1 MWELFGL
8 ENDWWR
14 PTDSLKQVKKMGEK
28 VYLGEGLV
36 FVVFSPP
43 LNTTKTKP
51 FSVNLFII
59 YLLLFTFKL
68 DVLQI

>member
-1 MWELFGL
+1 
-8 ENDWWR
+8 
-14 PTDSLKQVKKMGEK
+14 MGEK